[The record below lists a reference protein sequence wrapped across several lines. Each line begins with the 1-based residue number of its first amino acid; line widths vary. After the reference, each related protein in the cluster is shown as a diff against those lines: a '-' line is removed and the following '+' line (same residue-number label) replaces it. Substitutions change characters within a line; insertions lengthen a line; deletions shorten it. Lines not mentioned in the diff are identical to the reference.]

1 MYLPY
6 YVCLNHHT
14 TAINE
19 KRHVFV
25 LLLLLHV
32 LFLCYCFVIAA
43 YVVALLRIT
52 VAPAQAEQGMFL
64 HVFSPL
70 TVGATFGDPVIL
82 K

>member
-1 MYLPY
+1 MQPY
-6 YVCLNHHT
+6 
-14 TAINE
+14 
-19 KRHVFV
+19 VFALLRV
-25 LLLLLHV
+25 LEPSHNCNQWKKGM
-32 LFLCYCFVIAA
+32 FLCCYCSCMCCSFVIAA

-52 VAPAQAEQGMFL
+52 VAPAQAEHGMFL